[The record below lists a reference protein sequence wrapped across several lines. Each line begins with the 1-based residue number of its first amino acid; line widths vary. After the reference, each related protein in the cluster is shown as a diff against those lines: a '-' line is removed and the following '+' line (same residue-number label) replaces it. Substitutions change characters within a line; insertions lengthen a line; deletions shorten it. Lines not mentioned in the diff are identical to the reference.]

1 MGPCGNASGP
11 NTWVLVVFR
20 RIVLIQSHAL
30 PSAGS
35 KRLGPMIFWLIV
47 IAVTAI
53 ACAAL
58 FYAAAGRMVNAGTP
72 ESGDANAHFRLLLA
86 GIEADQASG
95 KIAAAEAEA
104 AKGELAREILRAQKE
119 SARQSGG
126 DLGRTPLWGGLVAIA
141 ALALGLYAI
150 LGSPDLPAQPLSER
164 TDLAAQSMDIATAIA
179 RIEDQLAAN
188 PDDVR
193 GWTVI
198 APAYVELG
206 RFSDAAN
213 AYRRILA
220 LSGPTVELRTD
231 LAEALLL
238 AAEGA
243 GSDEA
248 MDLLRAAADSDPD
261 HARSRLY
268 LASELTRMGDY
279 AAAAE
284 FWQAAIDL
292 SQGNEPWLAA
302 ARQGLAVAQNDGV
315 DAAAQQQAEM
325 IAGMVS
331 GLAERLEAEG
341 GSVEQWTQLLRSYL
355 VLGDLDNAQAAYDA
369 AVAAYPAA
377 FDRGELDTIALGAG
391 LNLKED
397 TP

>member
-1 MGPCGNASGP
+1 M
-11 NTWVLVVFR
+11 
-20 RIVLIQSHAL
+20 

-58 FYAAAGRMVNAGTP
+58 FYAAAGPMVNASTP
-72 ESGDANAHFRLLLA
+72 ESGDANNHFRLLLA
-86 GIEADQASG
+86 GIEADQAAG
-95 KIAAAEAEA
+95 KIGEAEAEA
-104 AKGELAREILRAQKE
+104 AKGELAREVLRAQKDHVT
-119 SARQSGG
+119 SSRS
-126 DLGRTPLWGGLVAIA
+126 DLGRAPLVGGVVAIA
-141 ALALGLYAI
+141 VLAFGLYAV
-150 LGSPDLPAQPLSER
+150 LGSPDLPTRPLSER
-164 TDLAAQSMDIATAIA
+164 ADVAAQSMDITAAIA
-179 RIEDQLAAN
+179 RIEAQLASD
-188 PDDVR
+188 PEDVR

-206 RFSDAAN
+206 RYDDAAS
-213 AYRRILA
+213 AYRRVLDLTA
-220 LSGPTVELRTD
+220 PTAELRTD

-248 MDLLRAAADSDPD
+248 MDQLRAAAESDPR

-268 LASELTRMGDY
+268 LAAELTRTGDY
-279 AAAAE
+279 SAAADY
-284 FWQAAIDL
+284 WQAAIDL
-292 SQGNEPWLAA
+292 SQGDEPWLAA

-315 DAAAQQQAEM
+315 DTSAQQQAEM

-341 GSVEQWTQLLRSYL
+341 GTIEQWTQLVRSYV
-355 VLGDLDNAQAAYDA
+355 VLGDLTNAQLAYDA
-369 AVAAYPAA
+369 AVLAYPAA

-391 LNLKED
+391 LDLKGD